1 MRSKNQ
7 FTMWKKTLAVIILL
21 VSFMIL
27 SIGVLGCSVMIKEG
41 LFMVD
46 VQAYKQNY
54 LEENM
59 RAWGKEILYTYHM
72 EGREAADSLVEGYSI
87 EYFVLGKEYAW
98 NAEEFVKDAEWYE
111 VYTYNRIPGTRFDFN
126 RLDSYAIIMM
136 VPKVKI
142 YPDYIACISFAVEHM
157 SVIKWLLPMMAI
169 TGLVL
174 GTGSLVYL
182 FYGAGWSE
190 REQKQTDGLLGF
202 VPTDLMLIFMA
213 VILILA
219 ARNARTVGLLSLYG
233 ILYVIAGIF
242 IMLVGMLS
250 LTARIKTGNLWTN
263 SIVYRLG
270 KVLVRIAKL
279 ITHTAKGIP
288 LIWKTALITLGIA
301 GAELIVLLVVF
312 RNYVHLWWL
321 ERNLLLLWLLEKLF
335 LAIVLFYWMQ
345 SLCELK
351 KAGKELAKGNSDY
364 KVDTRLMF
372 GQAKEHGEHLNS
384 ISDGV
389 KTAVD
394 ERMKSEHLKTE
405 LITNV
410 SHDIK
415 TPLTSI
421 INYSDLLCKE
431 ETENEKIQEY
441 AEVLHRQAGRLKKL
455 LEDLMEASKASTGNV
470 EVHPEPCD
478 VNVLLTQIM
487 GEFQQR
493 MEEQELELLIKQPE
507 QPMLIMADT
516 RLLWRVMDNLIN
528 NICKYSQKGTRVY
541 ASVEEA
547 GEQVMI
553 TLKNISKYALDI
565 DPDELMERFIRG
577 DRSRHTE
584 GNGLGLNIAKS
595 LTELQGGSLK
605 LTVDGDLFKVLLMFP
620 KQVSSSSKN
629 EKDEKVR

>member
-1 MRSKNQ
+1 MK
-7 FTMWKKTLAVIILL
+7 F
-21 VSFMIL
+21 
-27 SIGVLGCSVMIKEG
+27 
-41 LFMVD
+41 
-46 VQAYKQNY
+46 
-54 LEENM
+54 
-59 RAWGKEILYTYHM
+59 
-72 EGREAADSLVEGYSI
+72 
-87 EYFVLGKEYAW
+87 
-98 NAEEFVKDAEWYE
+98 
-111 VYTYNRIPGTRFDFN
+111 IPGTRFDFN

-157 SVIKWLLPMMAI
+157 SVIKWLLPIMTI

-213 VILILA
+213 AILIWV

-233 ILYVIAGIF
+233 ILSIIAGIF

-547 GEQVMI
+547 GEQVTI